1 MQSVPPVLTVRPSG
15 HLGVGDHLMTMRS
28 VPQVKRLATAAL
40 EGAESDKM
48 KAESL
53 THLARAHHAT
63 QELEA
68 AFSYYRQV

>member
-1 MQSVPPVLTVRPSG
+1 M
-15 HLGVGDHLMTMRS
+15 
-28 VPQVKRLATAAL
+28 ATAAL

-63 QELEA
+63 QELEV